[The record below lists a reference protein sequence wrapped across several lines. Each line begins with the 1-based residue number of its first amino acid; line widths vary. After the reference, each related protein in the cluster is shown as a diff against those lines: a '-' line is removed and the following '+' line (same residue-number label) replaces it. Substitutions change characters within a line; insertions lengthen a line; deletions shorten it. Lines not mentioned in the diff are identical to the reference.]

1 MSRNKQEFSHCP
13 ETPDGSSG
21 SVSGAL
27 GKSGPNLPGSPTF
40 YFFSPRN
47 LCLKRSL
54 PADSLSFAVL
64 PSAPLRWIQY
74 TSLFFVLPQ
83 VNSSTVQA
91 TGAHQMGLPHF
102 GGPHGDPLRPRT
114 VP

>member
-1 MSRNKQEFSHCP
+1 MSRNKLEFSHSP
-13 ETPDGSSG
+13 ETPHGSSG
-21 SVSGAL
+21 NVSGAL

-40 YFFSPRN
+40 YFFNPRN

-54 PADSLSFAVL
+54 LADSLSFAVL
-64 PSAPLRWIQY
+64 PSAPLQWIQY
-74 TSLFFVLPQ
+74 TSLSFVLPQ

-91 TGAHQMGLPHF
+91 ASAHPMGLPHF
-102 GGPHGDPLRPRT
+102 GGPHGDPLCPRT